1 MRGEGEW
8 QVRKQG
14 ASRMRQWR
22 KVHLA
27 MDTATGDVCAVEF
40 TSSGEGDSPML
51 PELLAQFPP
60 DPPIGTVTADGAYDT
75 RTCHSA
81 IAERGATAFV
91 GAPIPRI
98 GSWPSSLPIRKNGRP
113 WKEDCSAAKAG
124 NELLRGTR
132 HFGRTFW
139 KRWTGYHARS
149 REGPDAPP
157 QSPRPSA
164 SPHTTPDHQTAE
176 LHTRI
181 TPMNRFEA
189 RGRPRSRASPEP
201 KGKDRTRPNPSWA
214 TTSCAVKNGAG

>member
-8 QVRKQG
+8 QVRKHG

-149 REGPDAPP
+149 RVKA
-157 QSPRPSA
+157 QMRRLIA
-164 SPHTTPDHQTAE
+164 S
-176 LHTRI
+176 
-181 TPMNRFEA
+181 
-189 RGRPRSRASPEP
+189 
-201 KGKDRTRPNPSWA
+201 
-214 TTSCAVKNGAG
+214 